1 VIEAMQVLI
10 LLYGQDLS
18 KLSDFD
24 SSELTNRIF
33 IIYLR
38 VFINFTIGML
48 QNDEREVKF
57 LVKA

>member
-1 VIEAMQVLI
+1 MQVLI